1 MKKKND
7 QLDFNFS
14 RPIDFQ
20 RNLSLNFVDQILFV
34 IDNEY
39 KNVKKTFFFVSSFG
53 GKNKKT

>member
-20 RNLSLNFVDQILFV
+20 RNLSLSFIDQILFI
-34 IDNEY
+34 IDKEY
-39 KNVKKTFFFVSSFG
+39 K
-53 GKNKKT
+53 KNLIYSKHFK